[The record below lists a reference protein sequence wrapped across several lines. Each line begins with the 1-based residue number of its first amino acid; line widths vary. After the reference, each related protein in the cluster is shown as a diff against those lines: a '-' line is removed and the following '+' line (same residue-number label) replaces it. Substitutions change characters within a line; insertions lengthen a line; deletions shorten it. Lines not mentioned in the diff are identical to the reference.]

1 MGNLT
6 QAAITWRKAETQ
18 RPQLTVTLGFDV
30 MHRSGV
36 AAFLQMVDV
45 WVRLQERY
53 SEVHKHESFKRL
65 SVQ

>member
-1 MGNLT
+1 MCNLT
-6 QAAITWRKAETQ
+6 QAEANWGNAKKQ
-18 RPQLTVTLGFDV
+18 RSELGFGLSFDV
-30 MHRSGV
+30 LQLGGA

-65 SVQ
+65 SVR